1 MNDEDNVTGGDLAKA
16 ITFEVA
22 ANTLLDKYTAAL
34 LAAPDPSLVS
44 KGIYALA
51 NVGGSAAINYFAQR
65 LRGGKFNLGEL
76 LTAGGLSLVP
86 GGVQAKT
93 LSGRVV
99 RGTGKGA
106 GLGALQVTGESFI
119 NEGKPPEL
127 QELAAGTGFG
137 GVLGGALSSIA
148 GPEGGKIVKA
158 FKKRLARK
166 KLTVQEIQQQ
176 QPQQRSTRGLLGM
189 MGDDDIDL
197 EQYGFGPE
205 GPRGG
210 ATDAQIYQAYKEIT
224 GELQLDPNRIENRTG
239 TSSLTGPN
247 PNLLNMVQ
255 SPSGSGP
262 TGKITWRNIPKLD
275 RFLSGQTTSLDRTTA
290 GLIQNP
296 NFKLGD
302 FLQGIDQEL
311 ERVRRQYPNIDV
323 DTNLQRFKWQWHHIN
338 PDKMPADF
346 YVGLNNVAD
355 RDLITDTLLRETNVS
370 AGMNPSNRIGLPT
383 EVHDEI
389 TDWLNEEIGR
399 RSEVI
404 TQKISDDFGF
414 GLTLTGPGSRAAKL
428 RFNQLFAQVPVQQR
442 IPYIVEYG
450 QKIAES
456 SQILDELMRQFDIF
470 YDIPNGFRLDIDVNT
485 MERMLSRLNEGLPTI
500 RTLREII
507 EEVTDGMRI
516 PVTDDLG
523 RQSIAVPRDPN
534 LIRAIDIE
542 GQLRD
547 AARGQSVL
555 NQRQIRSLQKELNEI
570 YQMDL
575 DIEGASTSAY
585 IRAWYNERFGGD
597 RRTGPKTGPN

>member
-1 MNDEDNVTGGDLAKA
+1 
-16 ITFEVA
+16 
-22 ANTLLDKYTAAL
+22 
-34 LAAPDPSLVS
+34 
-44 KGIYALA
+44 
-51 NVGGSAAINYFAQR
+51 
-65 LRGGKFNLGEL
+65 
-76 LTAGGLSLVP
+76 
-86 GGVQAKT
+86 
-93 LSGRVV
+93 
-99 RGTGKGA
+99 
-106 GLGALQVTGESFI
+106 
-119 NEGKPPEL
+119 
-127 QELAAGTGFG
+127 
-137 GVLGGALSSIA
+137 
-148 GPEGGKIVKA
+148 
-158 FKKRLARK
+158 
-166 KLTVQEIQQQ
+166 
-176 QPQQRSTRGLLGM
+176 
-189 MGDDDIDL
+189 
-197 EQYGFGPE
+197 
-205 GPRGG
+205 
-210 ATDAQIYQAYKEIT
+210 
-224 GELQLDPNRIENRTG
+224 
-239 TSSLTGPN
+239 
-247 PNLLNMVQ
+247 MVQ

-275 RFLSGQTTSLDRTTA
+275 RFLSGQTISLDRTTA

-311 ERVRRQYPNIDV
+311 ERVRTQYPNIDV

-355 RDLITDTLLRETNVS
+355 RDLITDTLLTETNVS

-456 SQILDELMRQFDIF
+456 SQILDELMNQFDIF
-470 YDIPNGFRLDIDVNT
+470 YDIPNGYRLDVDVNT
-485 MERMLSRLNEGLPTI
+485 MEQMLSRLDEGKPTI

-516 PVTDDLG
+516 PVTDNLG
-523 RQSIAVPRDPN
+523 RQGIAVPRDPN

-547 AARGQSVL
+547 SARGQSVL

-575 DIEGASTSAY
+575 DIQGASTSAY
-585 IRAWYNERFGGD
+585 IRRWYNERFGGD
-597 RRTGPKTGPN
+597 RKTGPKTGPN